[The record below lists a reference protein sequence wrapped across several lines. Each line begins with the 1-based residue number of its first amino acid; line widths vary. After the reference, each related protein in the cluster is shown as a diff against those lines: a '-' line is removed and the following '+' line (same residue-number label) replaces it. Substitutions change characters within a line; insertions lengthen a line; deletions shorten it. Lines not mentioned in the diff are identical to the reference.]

1 MPLAGVGFV
10 TFTLSQ
16 NSVLLPLMS
25 ANSLGHLFRVTTFG
39 ESHGKA
45 VGAVIDG
52 IPAGIHLDLEAIHKQ
67 MARRRPGQSELATTR
82 QEDDI
87 PEFISGLFEG
97 KTTGAPLAF
106 LISNK
111 DARSQDY
118 DALRKIYRPG
128 HADYTYEQKFG
139 IRDHRGGG
147 RSSARTMAPWV
158 CAGAIAAQLL
168 KEQGV
173 QIYAYVSAVGPL
185 SMDRDPLTIHT
196 QDIDKNPV
204 RCPDAGLAAQMAEAI
219 RTVKEAGDSLGGIIT
234 CVARGIP
241 AGWGE
246 PQFAKLPAQ
255 LAHAMMSIN
264 AVKGFEIGEGFAL
277 SAKKGSETNDA
288 FIEGG
293 KTSSNHS
300 GGVLGGI
307 SNGMPVYFRVAF
319 KPVSTL
325 HIEQQSINRS
335 GEAVIF
341 QAEGRH
347 DPCVVPR
354 AVPIVEAMTALVLID
369 LYFIQQARR

>member
-1 MPLAGVGFV
+1 
-10 TFTLSQ
+10 
-16 NSVLLPLMS
+16 MS

-52 IPAGIHLDLEAIHKQ
+52 IPAGIRLDMEAIHTQ
-67 MARRRPGQSELATTR
+67 MARRRPGQSNLTTSR

-87 PEFISGLFEG
+87 PDFISGLFEG

-106 LISNK
+106 LIANK
-111 DARSQDY
+111 DVRSQDY
-118 DALRKIYRPG
+118 DALREIYRPG
-128 HADYTYEQKFG
+128 HADYTYEQKYG

-158 CAGAIAAQLL
+158 CAGAIATQLL
-168 KEQGV
+168 KERGV
-173 QIYAYVSAVGPL
+173 RIYAYVSAVGPINL
-185 SMDRDPLTIHT
+185 DSNPLDIQTE
-196 QDIDKNPV
+196 DIDKNAV
-204 RCPDAGLAAQMAEAI
+204 RCPDMGIADQMADAI
-219 RTVKEAGDSLGGIIT
+219 RIVKEAGDSLGGIIT
-234 CVARGIP
+234 CVAKGIP

-277 SAKKGSETNDA
+277 STKKGSETNDA
-288 FIEGG
+288 FVAGG
-293 KTSSNHS
+293 ETSSNHS

-325 HIEQQSINRS
+325 HIEQQSINRK
-335 GEAVIF
+335 GEAVVF

-369 LYFIQQARR
+369 LYLLQQARQ

>member
-1 MPLAGVGFV
+1 
-10 TFTLSQ
+10 
-16 NSVLLPLMS
+16 MS

-52 IPAGIHLDLEAIHKQ
+52 MPAGIQLDMEAIHKQ
-67 MARRRPGQSELATTR
+67 MARRRPGQSDLTTTR

-106 LISNK
+106 LIPNK
-111 DARSQDY
+111 DVRSQDY
-118 DALRKIYRPG
+118 DALRDIYRPG
-128 HADYTYEQKFG
+128 HADYTYEQKYG

-158 CAGAIAAQLL
+158 CAGAIAAQML
-168 KEQGV
+168 KGQGV
-173 QIYAYVSAVGPL
+173 HIYAFVSAVGPL
-185 SMDRDPLTIHT
+185 SMEMDPLAIETR
-196 QDIDKNPV
+196 DIDKNSV
-204 RCPDAGLAAQMAEAI
+204 RCPDAGMAVQMADAI
-219 RTVKEAGDSLGGIIT
+219 RKVKEAGDSLGGIIT
-234 CVARGIP
+234 CVAKGIP

-246 PQFAKLPAQ
+246 PQFGKLPAQ

-264 AVKGFEIGEGFAL
+264 AVKGFEIGDGFAL
-277 SAKKGSETNDA
+277 SAKKGSESNDA
-288 FIEGG
+288 FVEGG
-293 KTSSNHS
+293 ETITNHS

-319 KPVSTL
+319 KPVSTI
-325 HIEQQSINRS
+325 HIEQKSLNRS
-335 GEAVIF
+335 GEAGVF
-341 QAEGRH
+341 RAEGRH

-369 LYFIQQARR
+369 LFLFQQARR

>member
-1 MPLAGVGFV
+1 
-10 TFTLSQ
+10 
-16 NSVLLPLMS
+16 MS

-52 IPAGIHLDLEAIHKQ
+52 IPAGIELDIEAIHKQ
-67 MARRRPGQSELATTR
+67 MARRRPGQSDISTSR

-97 KTTGAPLAF
+97 KTSGAPLTF
-106 LISNK
+106 LIPNK

-118 DALRKIYRPG
+118 DALREIYRPG
-128 HADYTYEQKFG
+128 HADYTYEQKYG

-173 QIYAYVSAVGPL
+173 QIYAYVSGVGPHQIDIHPL
-185 SMDRDPLTIHT
+185 SIHPES
-196 QDIDKNPV
+196 IDKNAV
-204 RCPDAGLAAQMAEAI
+204 RCPDPLKAEEMASAI
-219 RTVKEAGDSLGGIIT
+219 RKVKEAGDSLGGTIS
-234 CVARGIP
+234 CVARGVP

-246 PQFAKLPAQ
+246 PQFGKLPAQ

-264 AVKGFEIGEGFAL
+264 AVKGFEIGDGFSL
-277 SAKKGSETNDA
+277 STKKGSESNDA
-288 FIEGG
+288 FVAGG
-293 KTSSNHS
+293 ETSSNHS

-307 SNGMPVYFRVAF
+307 SNGMPIFFRVAF

-325 HIEQQSINRS
+325 RIEQHSINRS
-335 GEAVIF
+335 GEALVF

-369 LYFIQQARR
+369 LYLLQKANK

>member
-1 MPLAGVGFV
+1 
-10 TFTLSQ
+10 
-16 NSVLLPLMS
+16 MS

-52 IPAGIHLDLEAIHKQ
+52 MPAGIYLDMDAIHKQ
-67 MARRRPGQSELATTR
+67 MSRRRPGQSDLSTTR
-82 QEDDI
+82 REDDI

-106 LISNK
+106 FIPNK
-111 DARSQDY
+111 DVRSQDY
-118 DALRKIYRPG
+118 DALREIYRPG

-158 CAGAIAAQLL
+158 CAGAIAAQIL
-168 KEQGV
+168 KELGV
-173 QIYAYVSAVGPL
+173 MIYAYVSGVGTL
-185 SMDRDPLTIHT
+185 SMEKDPMEVVPA
-196 QDIDKNPV
+196 DIDKNAV
-204 RCPDAGLAAQMAEAI
+204 RCPDPAIAAQMAESI
-219 RTVKEAGDSLGGIIT
+219 LQVKEAGDSLGGVIT
-234 CVARGIP
+234 CVAKGIP

-246 PQFAKLPAQ
+246 PQFGKLPAQ

-277 SAKKGSETNDA
+277 STKKGSETNDA
-288 FIEGG
+288 FEEGG

-307 SNGMPVYFRVAF
+307 SNGMPLYFRVAF

-325 HIEQQSINRS
+325 RIEQQSINRS
-335 GEAVIF
+335 GEAVVF
-341 QAEGRH
+341 QADGRH

-369 LYFIQQARR
+369 LYLLQQARR